1 MKLLLKLLV
10 SSLAV
15 FFAAYILPGVQLD
28 GYPAALIVALI
39 LGALNAFLKP
49 MLVLLTIPVTMVTFG
64 FFLLV
69 INAFMI
75 MITDSLLDRF
85 AVKGFWSALL
95 FSIVVSVFTA
105 ILEALAKPRRSDS
118 DPTH

>member
-15 FFAAYILPGVQLD
+15 FFSAYILPGVELE
-28 GYPAALIVALI
+28 GYPTALVVALI

-49 MLVLLTIPVTMVTFG
+49 LLVMLTIPVTMITFG

-75 MITDSLLDRF
+75 MITDSLLEGF
-85 AVKGFWSALL
+85 AVKGFWTALL
-95 FSIVVSVFTA
+95 FSIIVTIATA
-105 ILEALAKPRRSDS
+105 FLEALAKPKHRDS
-118 DPTH
+118 DKS